1 MTQEPPLD
9 QTAVL
14 PPFTGEGAVCPKCSH
29 PETFTHYRPSMSS
42 QVLEDFNGKPRRG
55 PLPERLERECVRC
68 DFAWDEALRPP
79 GQAAEAQPATV
90 EDLAYALA
98 HSHEG
103 RALDLSSD
111 CAEHMARRLLDMLTV
126 NLRLDHHMW
135 HTPHAAPLPAAPVS
149 VASAAKVM
157 EQTGTHLTAAAPIP
171 LQERPLIPADALHP
185 SAAGF
190 GAPGGEA

>member
-1 MTQEPPLD
+1 
-9 QTAVL
+9 
-14 PPFTGEGAVCPKCSH
+14 
-29 PETFTHYRPSMSS
+29 MSS

-79 GQAAEAQPATV
+79 GRAAEAQPATV

-98 HSHEG
+98 RSHEG
-103 RALDLSSD
+103 QALDLSPG
-111 CAEHMARRLLDMLTV
+111 CAEHMARQLLDMLSVT
-126 NLRLDHHMW
+126 LRLGHPVW
-135 HTPHAAPLPAAPVS
+135 RAPQAAPLPVAPVP

-171 LQERPLIPADALHP
+171 LHERPLIPADAPH
-185 SAAGF
+185 SATGF
-190 GAPGGEA
+190 GSPGGEA